1 MIRTSL
7 QLAGL
12 LAAGLLLQAFS
23 SPATAAESYDN
34 CTNFVVSVPAVINKQ
49 GTWCLNKDLATGI
62 STGIAIDIQANNV
75 TLDCNDFKIGGL
87 AAGIGTRTTGIN
99 AVGRSNITVR
109 NCSVRGFFYGM
120 NLEGANQL
128 VEDNRFDGNTWIAI
142 GVEGDGSMVRR
153 NMVTTTGGASGFAN
167 EIKALGI
174 YTRYDVYIEDNLV
187 SGVVAA
193 AGSNGFAI
201 GIQTGDNTSGAIYH
215 NRVTNVLSDGTG
227 WSNGISMWGAS
238 DRITVNHNHLV
249 SGAPQSVGI
258 RCHESMPANNV
269 LIESNVANGF
279 QISSEGCLYAPAE
292 ENTFNPLSLP

>member
-1 MIRTSL
+1 MKYL
-7 QLAGL
+7 HAQLAAL
-12 LAAGLLLQAFS
+12 FAAGLLQSLAAA
-23 SPATAAESYDN
+23 PAEAAQSYDN
-34 CTNFVVSVPAVINKQ
+34 CTNYVASLPAVINKQ
-49 GTWCLNKDLATGI
+49 GTWCLNKDVSTSI

-87 AAGIGTRTTGIN
+87 GAGDATRTLGIN

-120 NLEGANQL
+120 NLEGNNQL

-142 GVEGDGSMVRR
+142 GVEGDGSIVRR
-153 NMVTTTGGASGFAN
+153 NMVSTTGGASGFLN

-174 YTRYDVYIEDNLV
+174 YTRYDVYIEDNYV

-201 GIQTGDNTSGAIYH
+201 GIQSGDNISGGIYH
-215 NRVTNVLSDGTG
+215 NRVTKVLGDGTG
-227 WSNGISMWGAS
+227 WANGISMWGLS
-238 DRITVNHNHLV
+238 DRVTVNHNHV
-249 SGAPQSVGI
+249 VGGAPQSVGI
-258 RCHESMPANNV
+258 RCHEMPDNNV

-279 QISSEGCLYAPAE
+279 QISSEGCLYAPE
-292 ENTFNPLSLP
+292 DWNTFNPLPLP